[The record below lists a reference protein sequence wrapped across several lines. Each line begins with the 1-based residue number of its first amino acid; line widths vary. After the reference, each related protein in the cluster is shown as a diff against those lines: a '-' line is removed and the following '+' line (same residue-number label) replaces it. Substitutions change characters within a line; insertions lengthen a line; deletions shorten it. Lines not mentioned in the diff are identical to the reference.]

1 MKAFLILLALAT
13 SALACHQRQPIADC
27 DCQSTSY
34 SLLTE
39 KIGVYNR
46 GYVSTVN
53 DRTGQIDG
61 SYLLSCNPDFIAGK
75 TADGDTIILSG
86 RARPNC
92 YTGET
97 LIALPS
103 NLELTAVRKK

>member
-1 MKAFLILLALAT
+1 M
-13 SALACHQRQPIADC
+13 
-27 DCQSTSY
+27 
-34 SLLTE
+34 
-39 KIGVYNR
+39 
-46 GYVSTVN
+46 
-53 DRTGQIDG
+53 DG

-75 TADGDTIILSG
+75 AADGDTLILSG